1 MTFLPANRLPNDP
14 DALAV
19 RKDAQATLKAYA
31 AFLADPAFTH
41 RVDLKVL
48 TAIAGDSKMPVR
60 ERRRA
65 AEILGKLFL
74 TALDQAADLGCVREQ
89 VMLSLGIDPR
99 PGAGTT
105 VAVDARTVH
114 VEADR
119 DALRALL
126 ADPEAADLAAALARR
141 VDGRPRDAGTPADAG
156 AVPDPA
162 APVTAV
168 EGGGEGGADGRTP
181 TRADAAPVG
190 EVRDD

>member
-1 MTFLPANRLPNDP
+1 MTFLPANRLPSDP
-14 DALAV
+14 DALAL
-19 RKDAQATLKAYA
+19 RKDAQTTLKAYA

-99 PGAGTT
+99 PGGTT
-105 VAVDARTVH
+105 VAVDARSVH
-114 VEADR
+114 IEADR
-119 DALRALL
+119 EQLRALL

-141 VDGRPRDAGTPADAG
+141 VDGRPRDPGAPADAG
-156 AVPDPA
+156 EIPDPA
-162 APVTAV
+162 PPRDAV
-168 EGGGEGGADGRTP
+168 QISGGDG
-181 TRADAAPVG
+181 
-190 EVRDD
+190 

>member
-1 MTFLPANRLPNDP
+1 MTFLPASRLPSDP

-19 RKDAQATLKAYA
+19 RKDAQATLRAYA

-99 PGAGTT
+99 PGGTT

-141 VDGRPRDAGTPADAG
+141 VDGRPRDAGAPTDAG
-156 AVPDPA
+156 AIPDPA
-162 APVTAV
+162 APLAVV
-168 EGGGEGGADGRTP
+168 EGGGEGGADGRAP
-181 TRADAAPVG
+181 ARADAAPAR
-190 EVRDD
+190 EE